1 MKTKTRPHQF
11 VSTSVLAA
19 CSKFSVMPK
28 RRLLALGREA
38 LSVGHLPGDIAEL
51 GCYLGGSAMLL
62 ARLLP
67 EKKVHAFDSLSG
79 LRNLGPQDRL
89 RRRRGERG
97 HAEGD
102 FALQDAA
109 ERRRV
114 RARLRR
120 QGIRLHVGQFRDSKQ
135 TVETGHFC
143 FGHFDGDT
151 YSSAIEFIK
160 FFLPRLTIGGKL
172 MFDDF
177 QWPATPGVAR
187 ALEEFGSR
195 TGLRLFRPTIYQFV
209 MEKILA

>member
-1 MKTKTRPHQF
+1 MKTKTLPHQF
-11 VSTSVLAA
+11 VSKSVLAA
-19 CSKFSVMPK
+19 CSKFSVLPK

-38 LSVGHLPGDIAEL
+38 LSVGHLSGDIAEL

-67 EKKVHAFDSLSG
+67 EKTVHAFDSLSG
-79 LRNLGPQDRL
+79 LRNLGPQDRIRL
-89 RRRRGERG
+89 HQGERG

-102 FALQDAA
+102 FALQDAT

-114 RARLRR
+114 RARLRQ

-135 TVETGHFC
+135 TVAAKHFC

-151 YSSAIEFIK
+151 YRSALEFIT

-187 ALEEFGSR
+187 ALDDFGSR
-195 TGLRLFRPTIYQFV
+195 PGLRLFRPTTHQFV
-209 MEKILA
+209 MEKLLS

>member
-1 MKTKTRPHQF
+1 MKTKAVPHQA
-11 VSTSVLAA
+11 VSQSVLAA

-38 LSVGHLPGDIAEL
+38 LSVRHLSGDIAEL

-79 LRNLGPQDRL
+79 LRNLGPQDRI

-102 FALQDAA
+102 FALRDAT

-114 RARLRR
+114 SARLHRE
-120 QGIRLHVGQFRDSKQ
+120 GICLHVGPFRDSKQ
-135 TVETGHFC
+135 TLAAGHFC

-151 YSSAIEFIK
+151 YRSAIEFIT

-177 QWPATPGVAR
+177 HWPATPGVAQ
-187 ALEEFGSR
+187 ALEDFTSR
-195 TGLRLFRPTIYQFV
+195 PGLRWFRPTMYQFV
-209 MEKILA
+209 MEKISA